1 MPLPKEM
8 RSVTVHPTQP
18 ITTTITTV
26 AVPQILAPNEVLIK
40 VQAAASNP
48 KDWLHLFMLG
58 VSLNSGD
65 DLAGTVVGMGTEVS
79 KFRIGDRVAAFHALG
94 QPYGAYAEYAVA
106 PAYTVF
112 AIPGD
117 MGFEEASTIPLVS
130 LTAAI
135 TLFRRQGFAAPWD
148 LDLGPDQECA
158 DKNKN
163 KKPLLLYGATAALGT
178 YIVKLAKMAGIGP
191 IIAIGGG
198 SSEYVRSLLDLDEQ
212 RHFPGLSSRHGTGQ
226 EGGEWLCKAVQPEAS
241 K

>member
-1 MPLPKEM
+1 
-8 RSVTVHPTQP
+8 
-18 ITTTITTV
+18 
-26 AVPQILAPNEVLIK
+26 
-40 VQAAASNP
+40 
-48 KDWLHLFMLG
+48 MLG